1 MLLKQEA
8 YSADMTKNRFRRI
21 CYNCL
26 HEPVDNW
33 AKALNSLIAIL
44 IVISVGTIPFYLI
57 ASLAPL
63 LPIIEIFE
71 WVTIVIFSIEYFLRA
86 WSAPKP
92 LHYIFSWFGMIDF
105 IAVFPFYLGIFGI
118 YHMPHA
124 LLSLRLLRILKLG
137 RIYYAERMSVGKLA
151 QESHGQFVPLHQE
164 CIETIVYKHP
174 LTFTLMIIPPIVF
187 VSVGFLILA
196 AFGLGPAAIAIAVIC
211 FAFAI
216 IFFLK
221 AWLDFHYD
229 VIYVTNQRIIMQNRQ
244 LFGYKLND
252 ISYPA
257 ITNIRPDN
265 TGFLSYLFGYGNI
278 KIETAAANGERE
290 FSNISDPLKVVQK
303 ISANR
308 AKAMARGEYV
318 LQKGHEQ
325 NS

>member
-1 MLLKQEA
+1 MNTAKI
-8 YSADMTKNRFRRI
+8 RHI
-21 CYNCL
+21 CWECL

-33 AKALNSLIAIL
+33 AKAVNAFIAIL
-44 IVISVGTIPFYLI
+44 IVVSVGTIPFYLI
-57 ASLAPL
+57 PSLSWT
-63 LPIIEIFE
+63 LPYLEIFE
-71 WVTIVIFSIEYFLRA
+71 WFTVIVFSLEYFLRV

-92 LHYIFSWFGMIDF
+92 LRYVFSWFGVIDF
-105 IAVFPFYLGIFGI
+105 VAVFPFYLGLFGI

-137 RIYYAERMSVGKLA
+137 RIYYAERVSISKLA
-151 QESHGQFVPLHQE
+151 KQSHGQFVPHHEEQ
-164 CIETIVYKHP
+164 IESIVYKHP
-174 LTFTLMIIPPIVF
+174 LAFTLMLIPPIVF
-187 VSVGFLILA
+187 TSVGFLILA
-196 AFGLGPAAIAIAVIC
+196 AFGFGPAAMSIAVIC

-229 VIYVTNQRIIMQNRQ
+229 VIYVTNRRIIMQNRQ

-265 TGFLSYLFGYGNI
+265 TGFLRYIFGYGNV
-278 KIETAAANGERE
+278 KIETAAAGGDRE
-290 FSNISDPLKVVQK
+290 FHNICEPLAVVHK

-308 AKAMARGEYV
+308 VKAMERGEYV

-325 NS
+325 NA